1 MAKQETQAE
10 ALSQLAESAR
20 EGAQGMV
27 LLGKLKGLP
36 NTSVSQTTGEKRCYG
51 DIITGEGDTLSVQ
64 FDPDGKKPGVAH
76 VGAFLVTPRMFRGD
90 IRGLTVVDFA

>member
-1 MAKQETQAE
+1 MAKQETQTE

-27 LLGKLKGLP
+27 LLGKIKGLP
-36 NTSVSQTTGEKRCYG
+36 RTSVSEKTGQKNCYA
-51 DIITGEGDTLSVQ
+51 DIITGEGDTLGVQ
-64 FDPDGKKPGVAH
+64 FDPNGPLPGVAH